1 MYAAGLGPI
10 PNPVARPHE
19 ACMRIAIDLDGVM
32 WRGLEPIPKAA
43 LAISEMIERGY
54 EVVFCT
60 NHASS
65 PRLKRAVLDRHDV
78 PDAPVVTSGEAAL
91 WCCRSGERVLLLG
104 DSSLVELFE
113 ESDLDVILAHEHDQE
128 TPAPTVA
135 TVVVGS
141 TPHWDRLEV
150 AIVADALRNG
160 ARFLATNDDTTFP
173 TTSPYGTRLL
183 PGAGALVAA
192 VAATA
197 DRTPEVTGKPYMPMI
212 ELLEDR
218 YGAFDVVIGDRPD
231 TDGALAKGL
240 GAEFLLVLSG
250 VTNANDAGQHVAF
263 DDIYSALTWHGFE

>member
-1 MYAAGLGPI
+1 
-10 PNPVARPHE
+10 
-19 ACMRIAIDLDGVM
+19 MRIAIDLDGVM
-32 WRGLEPIPKAA
+32 WRGPEPIPNASQ
-43 LAISEMIERGY
+43 AISEMIRRGY

-65 PRLKRAVLDRHDV
+65 PRLKRAVLDSHDV
-78 PDAPVVTSGEAAL
+78 PPSPVVTSGEAAL

-104 DSSLVELFE
+104 DSSLAELFR
-113 ESDLDVILAHEHDQE
+113 ESDLDVVLADEHDHN
-128 TPAPTVA
+128 TPVPEVS

-150 AIVADALRNG
+150 AIVADALRSG

-173 TTSPYGTRLL
+173 TASPYGTRLL

-197 DRTPEVTGKPYMPMI
+197 GRTPEVTGKPYIPMI

-218 YGAFDVVIGDRPD
+218 YGSFDVVIGDRPD

-250 VTNANDAGQHVAF
+250 VTDVSEAGHYAAF
-263 DDIYSALTWHGFE
+263 EDIYSALNWTGFE